1 MNVLSEKIR
10 YKRVCKII
18 EVCDTLKGK
27 LLEFTYNMPN
37 ENKSEIINSNEM
49 IYFYTSNGEPKYDFA
64 SKIKVGDFIIEYL

>member
-49 IYFYTSNGEPKYDFA
+49 IGEPKYDFA